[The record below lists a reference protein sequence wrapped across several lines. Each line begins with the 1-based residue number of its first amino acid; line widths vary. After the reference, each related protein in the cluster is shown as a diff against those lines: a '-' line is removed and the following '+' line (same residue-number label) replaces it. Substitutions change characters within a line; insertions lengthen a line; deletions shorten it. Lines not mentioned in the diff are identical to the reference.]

1 MRRPALIFLFCLAL
15 ASCSRAV
22 DKYVIGISQCSID
35 MWREVANS
43 EMMQEA
49 SFYSNISLVIRSVHD
64 DSEQQIRD
72 IERFIDDKVDLLVIS
87 PNEAESL
94 TPVVEKAYDAGI
106 PVIL

>member
-1 MRRPALIFLFCLAL
+1 
-15 ASCSRAV
+15 
-22 DKYVIGISQCSID
+22 

-72 IERFIDDKVDLLVIS
+72 IERFINDKVDLLVIS

-106 PVIL
+106 PVILYDRKINSDKYSASWAATIIRSAFLRACMC